1 MFRTV
6 ALNAW
11 SPPLVAPPPQ
21 RNPGGLGPRRTGTHS
36 SPCSALRRPG
46 NQALQCQAHFTTR
59 RGHYLTFLGFIF
71 SRCDSRV
78 VQSLCRCNV
87 RPDAAGTCRL
97 CARPLCAFPLDKTM
111 TITESTQ
118 QKNKCRTAVF
128 LYCIYIFKFW
138 VTLLSYR
145 EIITYLIF
153 TIRC

>member
-97 CARPLCAFPLDKTM
+97 CAALSELVLFVPFLWTRQWQLLKAPSKKTSVELQYFCIAFTFSSFGSLCSLIGK
-111 TITESTQ
+111 
-118 QKNKCRTAVF
+118 
-128 LYCIYIFKFW
+128 
-138 VTLLSYR
+138 LLL
-145 EIITYLIF
+145 T
-153 TIRC
+153 